1 MSVLRLTWYK
11 VLPLYMLGAVLGYLV
26 FSAVLSIGSGSSMFD
41 PLWLYIVLVTAFLSP
56 LSMLVWGFLSLTAWL
71 LDRKLGPY
79 AMFVPLVA
87 GAVMG
92 PLTLYILVRG
102 LLVYP

>member
-26 FSAVLSIGSGSSMFD
+26 FSGGFD
-41 PLWLYIVLVTAFLSP
+41 PLWLYIALRMAFLFP

-92 PLTLYILVRG
+92 PLTLYILARG